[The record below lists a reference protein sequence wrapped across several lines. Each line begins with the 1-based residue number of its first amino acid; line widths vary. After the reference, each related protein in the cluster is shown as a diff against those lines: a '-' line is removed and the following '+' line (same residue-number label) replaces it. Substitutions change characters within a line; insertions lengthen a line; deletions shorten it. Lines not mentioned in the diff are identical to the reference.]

1 MERTGFSSQ
10 CKMTNVTQGFESD
23 MNLAQHWSFVLAFH
37 CTAPHSRRLH
47 VTVGSQ
53 QSSRSPGRKQ
63 KQKKYWL
70 LQQLRKSGRNS
81 IQIGSIERQATKTL
95 FATVSPKFPDSGM
108 ELLQLYLQSIILVR
122 DCPVIFSSFLV
133 VSCNQGAVRINDTSL
148 RLLLTV
154 DDWGVLSCPDTS
166 NVNESLSPLQA
177 STRRQ
182 RQRHCRS
189 LSRWCTCSRVAF
201 LPLRRWLLSRG
212 ETNRPWKMLDRP
224 RSGIIWHHFQG
235 EILVLEGV

>member
-1 MERTGFSSQ
+1 
-10 CKMTNVTQGFESD
+10 

-37 CTAPHSRRLH
+37 CAALHSRRLH

-53 QSSRSPGRKQ
+53 HSSRSPGRKQ

-95 FATVSPKFPDSGM
+95 FAIVSPKFPDS
-108 ELLQLYLQSIILVR
+108 YLQCIIHVR

-133 VSCNQGAVRINDTSL
+133 VSCNQGAVKINDTSL

-154 DDWGVLSCPDTS
+154 DDWGVPSCPDTS
-166 NVNESLSPLQA
+166 NVNESLPFWRPQHA
-177 STRRQ
+177 DNDNVTAD
-182 RQRHCRS
+182 RS
-189 LSRWCTCSRVAF
+189 VAGA
-201 LPLRRWLLSRG
+201 LAAEWPSYLYAG
-212 ETNRPWKMLDRP
+212 DCY
-224 RSGIIWHHFQG
+224 QG
-235 EILVLEGV
+235 EKQTGLGRCLIGLEVASYSIIFRAKSWCWRESHKDKRLLGLENLKRLGE